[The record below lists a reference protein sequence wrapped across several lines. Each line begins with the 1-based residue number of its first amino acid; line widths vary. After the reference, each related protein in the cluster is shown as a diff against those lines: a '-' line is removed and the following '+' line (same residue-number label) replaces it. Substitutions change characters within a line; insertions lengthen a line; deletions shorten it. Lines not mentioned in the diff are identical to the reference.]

1 MSAAAGE
8 FSLLALLSHRSV
20 VASLGCNDR
29 RNCTTEL
36 RCGENEKKG
45 TATKVA
51 EKYDGTQSLSHVGK
65 VQCWPPDQ
73 KATENSHKVTF
84 STTVQQY
91 NAKVMIRWKT
101 DKEKNCIFCIDVF
114 LHCIETEVLKLF
126 CLLSLFRLWLRP
138 SKRQKSNI
146 PICRWQRL
154 LSTRKQRLAQISP
167 DWPRWRGECT
177 TPTLQLSP
185 ITHPSHR
192 LSSCI

>member
-20 VASLGCNDR
+20 VASVGCNDR
-29 RNCTTEL
+29 HNCTTEL
-36 RCGENEKKG
+36 CCGENEKKG

-51 EKYDGTQSLSHVGK
+51 EKYDGAHSHSVMLVKCSVGHRIK
-65 VQCWPPDQ
+65 
-73 KATENSHKVTF
+73 KLLKIHIKSH
-84 STTVQQY
+84 SVQQY
-91 NAKVMIRWKT
+91 NAKVTIRWKT
-101 DKEKNCIFCIDVF
+101 DKEKKCIFCIDVF

-192 LSSCI
+192 LSSYI